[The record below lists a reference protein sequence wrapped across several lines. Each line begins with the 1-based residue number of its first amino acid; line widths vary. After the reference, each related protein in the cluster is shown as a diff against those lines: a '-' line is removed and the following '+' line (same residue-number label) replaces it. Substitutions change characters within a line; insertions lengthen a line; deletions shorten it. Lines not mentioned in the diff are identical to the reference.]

1 MPYSEYFTARK
12 KETGMSRPLIQNTR
26 SPDHDHD
33 SKVIPRWEKEA
44 ATYAKKLSPSPGALT
59 YSVMSAEGRDV
70 SYDNDYFNSQRCL
83 NTIIGF
89 YRRYGVHHRPQT
101 G

>member
-33 SKVIPRWEKEA
+33 SRATLRWGKEV

-59 YSVMSAEGRDV
+59 YSVMSAEEQDV
-70 SYDNDYFNSQRCL
+70 SYDN
-83 NTIIGF
+83 
-89 YRRYGVHHRPQT
+89 HHFSS
-101 G
+101 